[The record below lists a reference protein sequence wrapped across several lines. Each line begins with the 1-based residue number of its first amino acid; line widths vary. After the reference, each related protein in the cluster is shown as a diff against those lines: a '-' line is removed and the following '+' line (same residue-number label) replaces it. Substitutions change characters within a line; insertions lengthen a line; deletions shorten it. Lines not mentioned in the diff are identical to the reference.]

1 MVGEI
6 LLCALGAAAV
16 LVLCWLLLARL
27 LLPMQTKQSFL
38 VLPCRGDGDTMEQ
51 DCRAYLLLRSIGALQ
66 QPLLLVDSGLSEEG
80 RRLAGLMTTLDPS
93 IELCQPQAL
102 QARLRYEAKD

>member
-16 LVLCWLLLARL
+16 LGLLWLLLAQL

-38 VLPCRGDGDTMEQ
+38 VLPCRGDGETVEQ

-80 RRLAGLMTTLDPS
+80 KRLAGLMTTLDPS
-93 IELCQPQAL
+93 IELCQAQAL
-102 QARLRYEAKD
+102 QSRMESED